1 MIKAEL
7 ADKGRAFAARLA
19 GQAARLAA
27 ARAEARLRARR
38 DDPSRWRRANLLW
51 PLFTRER

>member
-1 MIKAEL
+1 MMKAEL

-19 GQAARLAA
+19 AQAARLAA
-27 ARAEARLRARR
+27 ERAEAGLRARR
-38 DDPSRWRRANLLW
+38 GDPSRWRRANLLW